1 MALSHA
7 NRVRTVRF
15 GMLGTSSPTMFP
27 PNPAAAGV
35 IITAFAKE
43 LARRYQILINI
54 IKDMT
59 MLEPFRRSQVIN
71 RSA

>member
-1 MALSHA
+1 
-7 NRVRTVRF
+7 
-15 GMLGTSSPTMFP
+15 MFP

-71 RSA
+71 RSARIFCSAHISAPEPHHRTGLRVP

>member
-1 MALSHA
+1 
-7 NRVRTVRF
+7 
-15 GMLGTSSPTMFP
+15 MFP

-35 IITAFAKE
+35 IITAFVKE